1 MIGSA
6 VVWDQEGEPPAVGG
20 SILCWRSY
28 SQHDS
33 ILSIPGYLEDHAKR
47 LREKYLA
54 FIHELGEYRV
64 RDKRVID
71 HMDMGD
77 GLSLWWMTQLAEKSP
92 FKSPRIYDC
101 LRLLALEEVLIA
113 IGPKEVLFVS
123 TDEALGQSIQRL
135 CRNLQ
140 IRFRTSWPSTHK
152 RKYSL
157 RKLYETLP
165 FFLQG
170 LLSMRHFLS
179 YWSLSKVKK
188 PEWFSANSAV
198 FICSYFIHLDPV
210 LCAAGHFYS
219 RQWEELPAMLKEN
232 ERPTNWIQLFLFSAV
247 VPDLET
253 GIDWLDR
260 FNRDSTARSVH
271 RFLQS
276 YLTLKILIGVVWTW
290 VRLNIKSWQLH
301 AVQSAFTVRGS
312 AVWLW
317 PILRRDWHTSFHGP
331 VALSNC
337 LWIALFDA
345 LLADMPHQK
354 TGLYLC
360 ENQAWEKALL
370 RAWQKYGH
378 GEIIGVQ
385 HATVP
390 FWHLYYFDDPR
401 TLSRDVSLAFP
412 LPDRLAVNGAAASRA
427 FAEADYPMNQLIEVE
442 ALRYLHLMRAVTER
456 GASPSREMSRQVGTV
471 RVIVLGD
478 MVAESMDHLMGLL
491 ERVAARLPPGY
502 EFTLKAHPGHR
513 VALGDYPGFMAKET
527 HDSLS
532 EILANYD
539 VAVAANGTSA
549 AVDAFIV
556 GLPVIIALDG
566 NRLNL
571 SPLRGEAGACFVCT
585 VEGLTDALLSAKRA
599 TITTATRRADF
610 FFLDKGLPR
619 WRRLLEPA
627 ELAKNS

>member
-1 MIGSA
+1 MIASA
-6 VVWDQEGEPPAVGG
+6 VVWDQEGEPRAIEG

-28 SQHDS
+28 GQYDS
-33 ILSIPGYLEDHAKR
+33 ILSVPGYLEDHAKR
-47 LREKYLA
+47 LRGRYLQ
-54 FIHELGEYRV
+54 FIHDLGEYRV
-64 RDKRVID
+64 RHKRVID

-92 FKSPRIYDC
+92 FKSPKIYDC
-101 LRLLALEEVLIA
+101 LRLLALEELLIA
-113 IGPKEVLFVS
+113 IQPKEVLLVS
-123 TDEALGQSIQRL
+123 ADEALGQSIQRL

-140 IRFRTSWPSTHK
+140 IRFRISRPRTHD

-157 RKLYETLP
+157 RKLYEKLP
-165 FFLQG
+165 FLLQG

-179 YWSLSKVKK
+179 YWSLVKVKK
-188 PEWFSANSAV
+188 PEWFSANGAV
-198 FICSYFIHLDPV
+198 FMCSYFIHLDPE
-210 LCAAGHFYS
+210 LCEAGHFYS
-219 RQWEELPAMLKEN
+219 RQWEDLPALLKEDA
-232 ERPTNWIQLFLFSAV
+232 RPTNWIQLFLFSAV
-247 VPDLET
+247 VPNLET
-253 GIDWLDR
+253 GIEWLER
-260 FNRDSTARSVH
+260 FNRDSMSRSVH

-276 YLTLKILIGVVWTW
+276 YLSLKILIGVIWAW
-290 VRLNIKSWQLH
+290 VCLNFKSWQLRGM
-301 AVQSAFTVRGS
+301 QSAFTVRGS

-317 PILRRDWHTSFHGP
+317 PVLRREWHTSLHGP
-331 VALSNC
+331 IALSNC

-345 LLADMPHQK
+345 VLADMPHQK

-370 RAWQKYGH
+370 RAWRKYGH

-385 HATVP
+385 HATAP
-390 FWHLYYFDDPR
+390 FWHLYYFEDPR
-401 TLSRDVSLAFP
+401 SLTRDAPLPLP

-427 FAEADYPMNQLIEVE
+427 FMEAGYPAKQLIEVE
-442 ALRYLHLMRAVTER
+442 ALRYLHLVQAVTE
-456 GASPSREMSRQVGTV
+456 GGDSFNREVRRQPGKV

-478 MVAESMDHLMGLL
+478 IVAESMDHLMALL
-491 ERVAARLPPGY
+491 EDVAARLAPGY

-513 VALGDYPGFMAKET
+513 ITLENYPGLMAKET
-527 HDSLS
+527 HGSLNKV
-532 EILANYD
+532 LANYD

-571 SPLRGEAGACFVCT
+571 SPLRGAAGACFVSNA
-585 VEGLTDALLSAKRA
+585 EDLAEALLSVNHTTMVAA
-599 TITTATRRADF
+599 TGRADF

-619 WRRLLEPA
+619 WRRLLESTG
-627 ELAKNS
+627 LDGN